1 MFRMIVSYNNL
12 CGDMDM
18 ANKSKEHAENYEKCL
33 LLLKEFNEEQL
44 VRVGAILREVK
55 TAIDEAGEAAKKDA
69 YLSNTGDDLGMR
81 ATKKQESANVQ
92 DKIAVTTEELQALLS
107 CGRYSAVQIGEA
119 AEARI
124 QIGKRVFWNVQ
135 KVREYINLISG

>member
-1 MFRMIVSYNNL
+1 MY
-12 CGDMDM
+12 M
-18 ANKSKEHAENYEKCL
+18 ANKSKEHTENYEKCL
-33 LLLKEFNEEQL
+33 LLLKEFSEQQL
-44 VRVGAILREVK
+44 ARVEVILREVK
-55 TAIDEAGEAAKKDA
+55 TAIDEAGEAARKNA
-69 YLSNTGDDLGMR
+69 YLSGQEDDFAMR
-81 ATKKQESANVQ
+81 ATKKFESGDSQ